1 MIANA
6 HPRCPVDQNNEDVR
20 VIAED
25 SDGFGA
31 ICNRFQ
37 YVAAEGDVCL
47 SMGDDTVKLVDKF
60 DVVWK
65 GIAAYNIVKQ
75 ILIPGIVKN
84 NFSTWKWGV
93 WG

>member
-1 MIANA
+1 
-6 HPRCPVDQNNEDVR
+6 
-20 VIAED
+20 
-25 SDGFGA
+25 
-31 ICNRFQ
+31 
-37 YVAAEGDVCL
+37 
-47 SMGDDTVKLVDKF
+47 MGDDTVKLVDEF